1 MVRILSE
8 EATKKLAKYQ
18 KDFETYANDG
28 RDWGTSD
35 TADGLI
41 TTSIFNNS
49 TGEFIKGNYDGD
61 VLDLYLTVT
70 SESDACEMADICG
83 AIVRASSGDEEDE
96 SARLTVLSEMIA
108 MNYKAKEIFGE
119 KHKQFSEIIGYIN
132 YIDAKTLF
140 IDYMSTPSEIVDWCK
155 KMSLPY
161 TSATEAAR
169 AALAVRNNLSPNLKE
184 ILKDIESSIQ
194 FDSYVET
201 LNN

>member
-18 KDFETYANDG
+18 KDFEAYANDG
-28 RDWGTSD
+28 WDWETSD

-49 TGEFIKGNYDGD
+49 TGEFIKGDYDGD
-61 VLDLYLTVT
+61 VLDSYLTVT

-108 MNYKAKEIFGE
+108 MDYKAKQIFGE
-119 KHKQFSEIIGYIN
+119 KYKQFLEIIGYIN
-132 YIDAKTLF
+132 YTNAKTLF
-140 IDYMSTPSEIVDWCK
+140 INYMSNPSGIIEWCE

-161 TSATEAAR
+161 ASASEAAR
-169 AALAVRNNLSPNLKE
+169 AALAVRNNLSPNLKG

-194 FDSYVET
+194 FNNYAET
-201 LNN
+201 LDN